1 MANERDFEDVLVR
14 YPEIIE
20 EGLRLIGRQV
30 VVCERRIDLL
40 FEDRFK
46 QKLVVELKWGPIKD
60 EHVGQIMYYQGAL
73 LSGREPVRTML
84 VGTRVP
90 AAIQRSLDFNG
101 LASKEIRVSTLIE
114 FLKSKGETDLVRT
127 FEADLPLSDTVSKSK
142 VSNRN
147 RVAVPFAAGPATVSG
162 SPAIFALVKRGWIEK
177 AFDYFESGNKE
188 LYFSCNSVGLSPA
201 LALGR
206 LIENVYFKM
215 TGENEISVCARF
227 ISIETENPAEKRL
240 PGNERSELYYAKFYY
255 GFRDLTWTKSRTPVT
270 SLRRYPNGKA
280 LRNDVPGACIIYDI
294 ITD

>member
-1 MANERDFEDVLVR
+1 
-14 YPEIIE
+14 
-20 EGLRLIGRQV
+20 
-30 VVCERRIDLL
+30 
-40 FEDRFK
+40 
-46 QKLVVELKWGPIKD
+46 
-60 EHVGQIMYYQGAL
+60 
-73 LSGREPVRTML
+73 
-84 VGTRVP
+84 
-90 AAIQRSLDFNG
+90 
-101 LASKEIRVSTLIE
+101 
-114 FLKSKGETDLVRT
+114 
-127 FEADLPLSDTVSKSK
+127 
-142 VSNRN
+142 
-147 RVAVPFAAGPATVSG
+147 VSG